1 MQTSNPNLAGP
12 SLKTLP
18 GDDLRQIMWRFADR
32 YDLQMM
38 VQATRAV
45 ARGPVAR
52 AVANGERNTHEWT
65 PAKAALLKHYDESGI
80 TSAFLD
86 PAEGGYLEG
95 PKNLALALLA
105 FELSWVDAGAATA
118 SLAGNLGLSPIHER
132 GTPEQRASYMS
143 KAVPTKPG
151 EDRVPWRYAFALTE
165 PLPFV
170 GVETGMLAG
179 KVRVAEWK
187 DGQEPLL
194 QVEKRGRFITNMGY
208 ANVVTAAVDSDD
220 PKIKGSCMVI
230 LEETDPGIFDRGT
243 PTKKLVHQ
251 LSSTNDPVFNL
262 KVPASR
268 IIGGYSVKDG
278 VIIPKHS
285 HGEIIEAVFRRT
297 RVTVG
302 LMTSAKLLSAI
313 EPVILYAR
321 GRFRGGEG
329 APGTPRYELGLQ
341 QKEDV
346 LHRLVDIWATGE
358 ASASLGFAAA
368 RLFDELDPLEKV
380 KDQFLAEKGLTGRAA
395 IKELSKKQQGALELV
410 KQRAAG
416 IFPAEQSDLPAGSRQ
431 PANPL
436 VRFVMLD
443 SLANVLCPACKL
455 WNTGH
460 GANMMREAVSL
471 MGGYGVTED
480 CPGFLGQKW
489 MDAQLEATYEGPEA
503 VQRLQLSI
511 TMTNELF
518 LAQFAQWTAEM
529 KRVASDRP
537 GTGAC
542 TLGTAMSLWRWTL
555 QQAQTATDAD
565 GGKLYHKSR
574 QGVTF
579 PLADALCWLLAAR
592 QFILDVI
599 ELETKG
605 AENPALADGLAGT
618 VAFFN
623 DLCHVQAAR
632 AAGEVGR
639 ICAEIV
645 HGYNRHPAW
654 DDASC
659 HACYCAEELE
669 SLEGIIPGI
678 DGSARAYSDV
688 SEAGEAH
695 PLKAGP
701 CVKFTGLEDFVRLR
715 ARLDGC
721 LTGCRLAKDR
731 AAESLTKVMTREAL
745 DYPA

>member
-1 MQTSNPNLAGP
+1 MSAIAEEKSSPALT
-12 SLKTLP
+12 TLP
-18 GDDLRQIMWRFADR
+18 SDELRQIMWRFAER
-32 YDLQMM
+32 YDLHML
-38 VQATRAV
+38 VQGVRGV

-52 AVANGERNTHEWT
+52 LVAAGGRNSHEWT
-65 PAKAALLKHYDESGI
+65 AEKAGLLAQFDESGI
-80 TSAFLD
+80 TAAFLE
-86 PAEGGYLEG
+86 PEQGGFMAG
-95 PKNLALALLA
+95 PKNLALALIA

-118 SLAGNLGLSPIHER
+118 SLAGNLGLAPIHER
-132 GTPEQRASYMS
+132 GTPEQRARYV
-143 KAVPTKPG
+143 AGAAPLKPG
-151 EDRVPWRYAFALTE
+151 ENRKQVRAAFALTE
-165 PLPFV
+165 PIPFV

-179 KVRVAEWK
+179 KVRIAEWK
-187 DGQEPLL
+187 DGAEPLL
-194 QVEKRGRFITNMGY
+194 QVEKRGRFITNMAF
-208 ANVVTAAVDSDD
+208 ANVVTAAVQSDD

-230 LEETDPGIFDRGT
+230 LEEGDAGVWDRGT

-268 IIGGYSVKDG
+268 IVGGYTVEHG
-278 VIIPKHS
+278 VILPNYSHS
-285 HGEIIEAVFRRT
+285 EIIEAVFRRT

-302 LMTSAKLLSAI
+302 LMTTAKLLSAI
-313 EPVILYAR
+313 EPVILYQR
-321 GRFRGGEG
+321 RRFRGGQG
-329 APGTPRYELGLQ
+329 APGSPRYDLGIQ
-341 QKEDV
+341 QKEDA

-358 ASASLGFAAA
+358 ASASLGFEAA
-368 RLFDELDPLEKV
+368 RMFDQLEPLEKGMERV
-380 KDQFLAEKGLTGRAA
+380 LAGKKLAGRAA
-395 IKELSKKQQGALELV
+395 FKEMTKAQEEALRLLEMRRPIESAL
-410 KQRAAG
+410 A
-416 IFPAEQSDLPAGSRQ
+416 
-431 PANPL
+431 
-436 VRFVMLD
+436 RFAQLD
-443 SLANVLCPACKL
+443 ALASVLCPACKL

-511 TMTNELF
+511 TMTNPLF
-518 LAQFAQWTAEM
+518 LAQFKQWIADL
-529 KRVASDRP
+529 KRIASDRP

-542 TLGTAMSLWRWTL
+542 ALGTAMKLWLWTL
-555 QQAQTATDAD
+555 QHTQAATDAD
-565 GGKLYHKSR
+565 GAKLYHKTR

-605 AENPALADGLAGT
+605 AANAALADGLAGT
-618 VAFFN
+618 VAFFT

-632 AAGEVGR
+632 AGGEVGR

-645 HGYNRHPAW
+645 HGYNRHPSW
-654 DDASC
+654 DDPGCRSC
-659 HACYCAEELE
+659 FSAEELAA
-669 SLEGIIPGI
+669 LEGIMPGL
-678 DGSARAYSDV
+678 DASARAYGDV
-688 SEAGEAH
+688 AEAGEAH
-695 PLKAGP
+695 PPKAGP
-701 CVKFTGLEDFVRLR
+701 CVKCEGLEGFQALR
-715 ARLDGC
+715 AKLDTC

-731 AAESLTKVMTREAL
+731 AAEALTKVTTREAL

>member
-1 MQTSNPNLAGP
+1 MQTTQKPVPA
-12 SLKTLP
+12 SLQTLP
-18 GDDLRQIMWRFADR
+18 SDDVRQIMWRFADR
-32 YDLQMM
+32 YELHMLI
-38 VQATRAV
+38 QASRGV

-52 AVANGERNTHEWT
+52 LVAGGGRNSHDWT
-65 PAKAALLKHYDESGI
+65 PQKHSLLQHYDDSGI
-80 TSAFLD
+80 TASFLE
-86 PAEGGYLEG
+86 PEHGGFIAG
-95 PKNLALALLA
+95 PKNLALALVA
-105 FELSWVDAGAATA
+105 FELAWVDAGAATG
-118 SLAGNLGLSPIHER
+118 SLASNLGLAPIHER
-132 GTPEQRASYMS
+132 GTPEQRAKYVGG
-143 KAVPTKPG
+143 ATPVKPG
-151 EDRVPWRYAFALTE
+151 ENRQQVRAAFALTE

-187 DGQEPLL
+187 DGAEPILH
-194 QVEKRGRFITNMGY
+194 VDKRGRFITNMGF

-230 LEETDPGIFDRGT
+230 LEEGDPGIWDRGT

-268 IIGGYSVKDG
+268 IVGGYTLKDG
-278 VIIPKHS
+278 VIIPKYS

-302 LMTSAKLLSAI
+302 LMTSAKLLSAV
-313 EPVILYAR
+313 EPVILYQR
-321 GRFRGGEG
+321 RRFRGGQG
-329 APGTPRYELGLQ
+329 APGTPRYELGIQ
-341 QKEDV
+341 QKEDA

-358 ASASLGFAAA
+358 ASASLGFEAA
-368 RLFDELDPLEKV
+368 RLFDELDPLERE
-380 KDQFLAEKGLTGRAA
+380 KDRLLAERNLTGRAA
-395 IKELSKKQQGALELV
+395 LKELAKAQDEALKLV
-410 KQRAAG
+410 KTHTK
-416 IFPAEQSDLPAGSRQ
+416 PSD
-431 PANPL
+431 PL
-436 VRFVMLD
+436 VSFALLD

-503 VQRLQLSI
+503 VQRLQMSI

-518 LAQFAQWTAEM
+518 LTQFKQWIAEM
-529 KRVASDRP
+529 KRIASDRP

-542 TLGTAMSLWRWTL
+542 ALGTAMKLWLWTL
-555 QQAQTATDAD
+555 QHVQSASDAD
-565 GGKLYHKSR
+565 GAKLYHKSR

-592 QFILDVI
+592 QFILDII

-605 AENPALADGLAGT
+605 AENSALAEGLPGT
-618 VAFFN
+618 TAFLT
-623 DLCHVQAAR
+623 DLSSVQTAR

-659 HACYCAEELE
+659 HACYCAEELTN
-669 SLEGIIPGI
+669 LEGVIPGI

-688 SEAGEAH
+688 AEAGEAH
-695 PLKAGP
+695 AAKAGP
-701 CVKFTGLEDFVRLR
+701 CVKCTGLEPFVALR
-715 ARLDGC
+715 AKLDTC
-721 LTGCRLAKDR
+721 VTGCRLAKDR
-731 AAESLTKVMTREAL
+731 AAEALTKVMTREAL

>member
-1 MQTSNPNLAGP
+1 
-12 SLKTLP
+12 
-18 GDDLRQIMWRFADR
+18 MWRFADR
-32 YDLQMM
+32 YDLQML

-52 AVANGERNTHEWT
+52 AVAAGARSTHEWT
-65 PAKAALLKHYDESGI
+65 PAKEELLKHYDESGI
-80 TSAFLD
+80 TAAFME
-86 PAEGGYLEG
+86 PEEGGYIEG
-95 PKNLALALLA
+95 PKNLALALMA
-105 FELSWVDAGAATA
+105 FELAWVDAGAATA

-132 GTPEQRASYMS
+132 GTPEQRAYYMS
-143 KAVPTKPG
+143 RAVPPKPG
-151 EDRVPWRYAFALTE
+151 EDRRPWRFAFALTE

-170 GVETGMLAG
+170 GVETSMLAG
-179 KVRVAEWK
+179 KVRVAQWPEN
-187 DGQEPLL
+187 GEPLL
-194 QVEKRGRFITNMGY
+194 HVEKRGRFITNMAY
-208 ANVVTAAVDSDD
+208 ADVVTAAVDSDD
-220 PKIKGSCMVI
+220 PRIKGSCMVI
-230 LEETDPGIFDRGT
+230 LEATDPGTFDRGT

-251 LSSTNDPVFNL
+251 LSATNDPVFNL
-262 KVPASR
+262 TVPASR
-268 IIGGYSVKDG
+268 IVGGYTVRDG
-278 VIIPKHS
+278 VIVPNYS

-297 RVTVG
+297 RVTVA
-302 LMTSAKLLSAI
+302 LMTAAKLLSAI

-321 GRFRGGEG
+321 RRFRGGEG

-346 LHRLVDIWATGE
+346 LHRLVDVWAAGE

-368 RLFDELDPLEKV
+368 RLFDELDPLEKL
-380 KDQFLAEKGLTGRAA
+380 KDRLLAEKGLTGRAA
-395 IKELSKKQQGALELV
+395 FKELARKQQQAVELIQQTARPAGEGDRLPQEALE
-410 KQRAAG
+410 A
-416 IFPAEQSDLPAGSRQ
+416 D
-431 PANPL
+431 PL
-436 VRFVMLD
+436 VRFVTLD
-443 SLANVLCPACKL
+443 ALANVFCPACKL
-455 WNTGH
+455 WNTGY

-518 LAQFAQWTAEM
+518 LAQFQQWVGEMRRIAAE
-529 KRVASDRP
+529 RP

-542 TLGTAMSLWRWTL
+542 TLATAMGLWSWTL
-555 QQAQTATDAD
+555 RHVQQAQDATGAR
-565 GGKLYHKSR
+565 LYHKSR

-579 PLADALCWLLAAR
+579 PLADALCWLLGAR

-605 AENPALADGLAGT
+605 ATQPALAEGLPGT
-618 VAFFN
+618 VAFLT

-639 ICAEIV
+639 ICAELV

-654 DDASC
+654 DEASRQ
-659 HACYCAEELE
+659 ACYGAEELDV
-669 SLEGIIPGI
+669 LEGLIPGMA
-678 DGSARAYSDV
+678 GPARALGQVTESGA
-688 SEAGEAH
+688 SH
-695 PLKAGP
+695 PPKAGP
-701 CVKFTGLEDFVRLR
+701 CVRFDGLEQF
-715 ARLDGC
+715 ARWRVKLDGC

-731 AAESLTKVMTREAL
+731 AAAALTQVMTREAL
-745 DYPA
+745 DYPT